1 MALIVVA
8 DELNVSARLSCGLAL
23 VAYMK
28 TAEVLSLSQDLS
40 GCLEPSHKVG
50 PFGGYVQATDNP
62 RELANAVRR
71 EQMQYLPGDWR
82 TPKEKE
88 EEAQAL
94 KRANAAAGQRAT
106 KRKAR
111 PAAPA
116 SMDEWREQPAPR
128 SAASS
133 RAPSRTASPARAGPS
148 WANVAGTSQSVEDV
162 TSPGVPGIADWVSQV
177 DLDDPLAVDR
187 YLDESEKMC
196 SGTDNVDMDSNY
208 DDANENM

>member
-1 MALIVVA
+1 MIVVA

-28 TAEVLSLSQDLS
+28 TAEVLGLSQDLAR
-40 GCLEPSHKVG
+40 CLEPSHKVG

-62 RELANAVRR
+62 RELANAIRR

-82 TPKEKE
+82 TDKEKE

-94 KRANAAAGQRAT
+94 KRANAAAGQRVQ
-106 KRKAR
+106 KKKAR
-111 PAAPA
+111 PAAPV

-133 RAPSRTASPARAGPS
+133 RAPSRSASPARAGPS
-148 WANVAGTSQSVEDV
+148 WANVAGSREETEVVV

-177 DLDDPLAVDR
+177 DLDDPLQVDR
-187 YLDESEKMC
+187 YLDESERMC
-196 SGTDNVDMDSNY
+196 AGTDNVDMDSNY
-208 DDANENM
+208 DDANEDM

>member
-1 MALIVVA
+1 MIVVA

-28 TAEVLSLSQDLS
+28 TAEVLGLSQDLAR
-40 GCLEPSHKVG
+40 CLEPSHKVG

-62 RELANAVRR
+62 RELANAIRR

-82 TPKEKE
+82 TDKEKE

-94 KRANAAAGQRAT
+94 KRANAAAGQRAQ

-116 SMDEWREQPAPR
+116 SVDEWREQPAPR

-133 RAPSRTASPARAGPS
+133 RAPSRSASPARAGPL
-148 WANVAGTSQSVEDV
+148 WANVAGSREDTEVVV

-177 DLDDPLAVDR
+177 DLDDPLQVDR
-187 YLDESEKMC
+187 YLDESERMFK
-196 SGTDNVDMDSNY
+196 GTDNVDMDSNY